1 MHSKIVDLPSM
12 GVSMETFTHVRG
24 CQSFC
29 YYHRFSK
36 CTFQVNKFSITLC
49 YYTYCYSQSF
59 QRENQVLKQGR
70 CHDIRSLKKVKVT
83 QSCPTLCDP
92 MDYTVHEILP
102 ARIQEQPTGQ
112 PFPSPGNLPNPG
124 IEPRS
129 PALQADSLPAE
140 SPGKPLA
147 QLKVLSSKDF
157 KERRLTCMSELQL
170 CKLNLELW

>member
-59 QRENQVLKQGR
+59 QRENQEQLPGHVIPISFIVSPRRTAFSKHNVAGMKS
-70 CHDIRSLKKVKVT
+70 DIKKRKKSAT
-83 QSCPTLCDP
+83 KYKKKKDSNRDTKSHYPTKLW
-92 MDYTVHEILP
+92 VS
-102 ARIQEQPTGQ
+102 
-112 PFPSPGNLPNPG
+112 PF
-124 IEPRS
+124 I
-129 PALQADSLPAE
+129 
-140 SPGKPLA
+140 
-147 QLKVLSSKDF
+147 
-157 KERRLTCMSELQL
+157 
-170 CKLNLELW
+170 